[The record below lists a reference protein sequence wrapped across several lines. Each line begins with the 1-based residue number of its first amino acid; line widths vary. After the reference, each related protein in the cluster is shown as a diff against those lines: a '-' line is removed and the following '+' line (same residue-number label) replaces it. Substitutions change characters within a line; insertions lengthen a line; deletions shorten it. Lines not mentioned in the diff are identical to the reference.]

1 MKRHRPVLALA
12 LAAFA
17 AAAAAQPAPYP
28 SKPIRLVIGFAPA
41 GAADFVARSMSDALA
56 KALGQPVV
64 VDNKPGNGSSIAAE
78 IVAKSPPDGYTL
90 LIASPSSISV
100 NPALN
105 PKLAYT
111 PADLLPVTKM
121 TTSPLVLA
129 VNPATGIRSLP
140 ELIAAAKKDPDKLNY
155 SSSGNGSAPHLG
167 AALFMQLTD
176 VQMTHVPYRGGALAI
191 QSVIAGDT
199 QVTFGTPPSV
209 LPQASGGR
217 LRALAVSTR
226 ERSPLVPDLPGMKEA
241 GLPDYNIEFWY
252 GMFVPAGTA
261 PAIVR
266 KIHDATVAAMQQAPI
281 KAALAREGT
290 EVSLSGSPEQFA
302 AFLAEDGK
310 FWVRLVK
317 DAKVKVE

>member
-1 MKRHRPVLALA
+1 MNRHHRLLVLALA
-12 LAAFA
+12 VFATAAG
-17 AAAAAQPAPYP
+17 AQPAPYP

-176 VQMTHVPYRGGALAI
+176 AQMTHVPYRGGALAI

-199 QVTFGTPPSV
+199 QVTFGTAPSV

-241 GLPDYNIEFWY
+241 GLPDYNLEFWY
-252 GMFVPAGTA
+252 GMFVPAGTP
-261 PAIVR
+261 PAIVK
-266 KIHDATVAAMQQAPI
+266 KIYDATMAAMQQAPI

-290 EVSLSGSPEQFA
+290 EVSLSASPEQFA
-302 AFLAEDGK
+302 AFLLEDGK
-310 FWVRLVK
+310 FWVQLVK
-317 DAKVKVE
+317 SAKVKVE